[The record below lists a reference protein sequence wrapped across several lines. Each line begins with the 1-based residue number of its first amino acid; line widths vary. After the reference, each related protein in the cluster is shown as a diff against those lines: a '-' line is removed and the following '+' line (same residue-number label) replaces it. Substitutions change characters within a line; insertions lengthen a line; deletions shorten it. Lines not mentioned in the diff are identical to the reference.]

1 MTCCLQILVE
11 GPNPRKSGEA
21 VGRNRQNKLVF
32 FPGDGNSMKGQLV
45 NVHVDMVHA
54 YTLFGH
60 QVA

>member
-1 MTCCLQILVE
+1 ME